1 MKAKE
6 LKNDKDKTAA
16 ITAEFDRIMEARH
29 VSTEIGRAKVIAE
42 LQNLWTAADINAPF
56 PLTGNATLANKTGV
70 DAARER
76 EVKPNHAARRHE
88 PKAD

>member
-6 LKNDKDKTAA
+6 LKNAKDKMAA
-16 ITAEFDRIMEARH
+16 ITTEFDRLMKARH
-29 VSTEIGRAKVIAE
+29 VSTEIGRAKVISE

-56 PLTGNATLANKTGV
+56 PLTGNAILANKTGV

-76 EVKPNHAARRHE
+76 GVKNR
-88 PKAD
+88 